1 VDGDSDEI
9 QVEVVIAAIPISLM
23 WVLRIL
29 CKGSKRQCG
38 NLEKLGLAS
47 HCRVC
52 WYSKESRVNQIR
64 FHVRRRD
71 WIPNLSK
78 EEISAEPTLSAR
90 FGEKLTVVG

>member
-1 VDGDSDEI
+1 
-9 QVEVVIAAIPISLM
+9 LM
-23 WVLRIL
+23 RVLRIL

-38 NLEKLGLAS
+38 SLKKLGLVS

-52 WYSKESRVNQIR
+52 WYSKESRANQIR
-64 FHVRRRD
+64 FRVRRRD